1 MQSTMNHPLAVP
13 SSEPH
18 LRVTSPSSG
27 YSLRGGGGIQVLLPE
42 SGRVLGPAT
51 LLSPTSVWALSEH
64 EVDPLAL
71 EGPQRV
77 CLDTGRSVIGP
88 VWGQLQGRA
97 VVGGGKGALGI
108 QLLEVTAEQ
117 GWRIL
122 SLLEEELRQGAAA
135 PESSPLP
142 VQEEIVG
149 EERRASVLRMIA
161 ALGRA
166 AVVRRP
172 GQSARVV
179 LERVALEEGRLYW
192 RGLESLAGWN
202 EPTRD
207 LEVVGYNSAFR
218 MRLETLQG
226 GSEQW
231 VTRLPERLWRV
242 RHRWH
247 RRVAAPRGLRA
258 RFTHPLWTELGARER
273 DVVDVSSSGLSLR
286 SGDEDLLFPG
296 LFLPLELETARGESI
311 RLRCEV
317 RHVSFSQTD
326 GRRLCGLE
334 ARPLEP
340 RDAVLWTR
348 LVSQTLSPATRT
360 SEELLAPL
368 WDLYAASGYFNLAGK
383 SAESFARMRQDFLDL
398 GARMGAL
405 PQLFCQTVW
414 PSERGVEA
422 SLSSLKP
429 YQHAWMIHQLGRRPG
444 KPEHAPAVPGQIL
457 RDVYQRTL
465 EHAQGDAG
473 FRWLFCYAEA
483 TVPWMQRT
491 HRRFVERLQ
500 DRGGVLC
507 MDLRLLDAECA
518 EPSGEPAEG
527 LEVGPATLGEK
538 QLLVREI
545 ARTRPACYVEALD
558 FTRERLELR
567 DTSRAWGEGGLQR
580 ERRILVAR
588 RDGEPLAALVLEL
601 GQPGTNLFR
610 LLDSARLFALAP
622 GGQATYV
629 ALLDEARRWFARR
642 GRTAFTYLCEDDG
655 ACAARARL
663 HEDST
668 MRPFLWIL
676 PASLVPEF
684 LEHVQEQSVG
694 RPRSSSLSLPQP

>member
-1 MQSTMNHPLAVP
+1 MQTITNQPAIPPLD
-13 SSEPH
+13 SH
-18 LRVTSPSSG
+18 TRVTSPSSG
-27 YSLRGGGGIQVLLPE
+27 YSLRSGGGIQVILPE
-42 SGRVLGPAT
+42 QGRVLGPAT
-51 LLSPTSVWALSEH
+51 LLSPTSVWAVSDE
-64 EVDPLAL
+64 EVDPLSL
-71 EGPQRV
+71 EWPLQV
-77 CLDTGRSVIGP
+77 CLDTGSSAIGP
-88 VWGQLQGRA
+88 VWGQLQGTA

-108 QLLEVTAEQ
+108 QLLDVTAEQ

-122 SLLEEELRQGAAA
+122 SLLEEELRRGGAS
-135 PESSPLP
+135 PESSPLA

-149 EERRASVLRMIA
+149 EERRVSVLRMIA
-161 ALGRA
+161 AMGNA

-172 GQSARVV
+172 GQRARVL

-218 MRLETLQG
+218 MRLETLE
-226 GSEQW
+226 SEGERW

-247 RRVAAPRGLRA
+247 RRVVAPRGLRA
-258 RFTHPLWTELGARER
+258 RFSHPLWAELGTRER
-273 DVVDVSSSGLSLR
+273 DVVDVSYSGLSLR

-296 LFLPLELETARGESI
+296 LFLPLELETARGERI
-311 RLRCEV
+311 RMRCEV

-334 ARPLEP
+334 ARPQEP
-340 RDAVLWTR
+340 RDAALWTQ

-368 WDLYAASGYFNLAGK
+368 WDLYSASGYFNLAGK
-383 SAESFARMRQDFLDL
+383 STESFTQLREDFLDL
-398 GARMGAL
+398 GARMVAL
-405 PQLFCQTVW
+405 PHLFCQTVW
-414 PSERGVEA
+414 PSARGVEA

-444 KPEHAPAVPGQIL
+444 KPENAPAVPGQIL

-465 EHAQGDAG
+465 EHAQGDAS

-491 HRRFVERLQ
+491 HLRFAERVR
-500 DRGGVLC
+500 DPGGALC
-507 MDLRLLDAECA
+507 MNLRLMDVACA
-518 EPSGEPAEG
+518 ELSGEPAGG

-538 QLLVREI
+538 QQLVWEL
-545 ARTRPACYVEALD
+545 ARTRPASYVEALD
-558 FTRERLELR
+558 FTRDRLDLR
-567 DTSRAWGEGGLQR
+567 DPARAWSDGGLQR

-610 LLDSARLFALAP
+610 LLDSARLFPLAP
-622 GGQATYV
+622 GAQQAYV
-629 ALLDEARRWFARR
+629 ALLDEARRWFAQR
-642 GRTAFTYLCEDDG
+642 GRSAFTYLCEDEG
-655 ACAARARL
+655 AYAERARL
-663 HEDST
+663 HDDPT
-668 MRPFLWIL
+668 TRPFLWIL

-684 LEHVQEQSVG
+684 LEHIQEQSVG
-694 RPRSSSLSLPQP
+694 RPRSSSLSPPQP